1 MRSKPI
7 LIDGGFFE
15 DDRGR
20 LDFVNDFDASEIKR
34 MYFITNTMVDFFRG
48 WQGHKIETRWFFC
61 VKGRFEIKLVEID
74 NWANPANNI
83 EPEVYILEEENPKVL
98 YIPKGYLNGFKSLE
112 KNSKL
117 MVFSDFKLGINPND
131 DVRFES
137 DKWQ

>member
-1 MRSKPI
+1 
-7 LIDGGFFE
+7 
-15 DDRGR
+15 
-20 LDFVNDFDASEIKR
+20 
-34 MYFITNTMVDFFRG
+34 
-48 WQGHKIETRWFFC
+48 

-131 DVRFES
+131 AVRFES

>member
-61 VKGRFEIKLVEID
+61 VKGKFEIKLVEID

-117 MVFSDFKLGINPND
+117 MVFSNFKLGINPND

>member
-48 WQGHKIETRWFFC
+48 WQGHKIETRQFFC

>member
-48 WQGHKIETRWFFC
+48 WQGHKIETR
-61 VKGRFEIKLVEID
+61 
-74 NWANPANNI
+74 
-83 EPEVYILEEENPKVL
+83 
-98 YIPKGYLNGFKSLE
+98 
-112 KNSKL
+112 
-117 MVFSDFKLGINPND
+117 
-131 DVRFES
+131 
-137 DKWQ
+137 

>member
-61 VKGRFEIKLVEID
+61 VKGKFEIKLVEID